1 MQFYEF
7 THFRTELSLYLR
19 LEKDKALQKIQVM
32 DLTIPP
38 SINWKKKRMKK
49 NLLSQRGAF
58 FDWKFPEKVLRIW
71 QRSVV
76 PSQMQEWKKEL
87 EIMILFSRLIVVN
100 DHLGSAGRVNCRIPF
115 CFSEIHNNI
124 TRNSFQIL

>member
-38 SINWKKKRMKK
+38 SINWKK
-49 NLLSQRGAF
+49 N
-58 FDWKFPEKVLRIW
+58 
-71 QRSVV
+71 
-76 PSQMQEWKKEL
+76 EWKKTCWANEEL
-87 EIMILFSRLIVVN
+87 SLIEKFLKKCWGYDN
-100 DHLGSAGRVNCRIPF
+100 AQLCHRKCK
-115 CFSEIHNNI
+115 SERKN
-124 TRNSFQIL
+124 